1 VNVCDKSG
9 THKETIQGT
18 RTNTMKLSRTKH
30 NPDSAL
36 LEDRH
41 TRVMAKFKASTRSV
55 AKYKMS
61 FAYLMLVN

>member
-36 LEDRH
+36 LEDRR
-41 TRVMAKFKASTRSV
+41 TRVMAKFTVFMPAQGPLPNTK
-55 AKYKMS
+55 
-61 FAYLMLVN
+61 